1 MKIKMKLKIKIKMKI
16 KRFFSC
22 LKIYLKIKKLKYFL
36 KDHEKHITYTC
47 LQDFSILN
55 FQIQTMSAFTEQQP
69 IILNGAQGEYYQ
81 VNGFKYAKNFPF
93 KWATDKYR
101 SGPEHCGNCELYGC
115 IRNVFVLY
123 CSNCVTHIYNGV
135 VAEERNK
142 EIDGAIYLKSDEE
155 LWQVAPY
162 MQGVSLTQIGDEHEQ
177 NENDYYIDEEE
188 QRQRQ
193 QQLED
198 QRQADEYLAS
208 LEAQESQE
216 SYVDGFINEYYGREE
231 DFYGE
236 EDDDEARLE
245 AELAHVP
252 LDMRAAL
259 DPRYTIAL
267 EDFRA
272 WAREQ

>member
-1 MKIKMKLKIKIKMKI
+1 
-16 KRFFSC
+16 
-22 LKIYLKIKKLKYFL
+22 
-36 KDHEKHITYTC
+36 
-47 LQDFSILN
+47 
-55 FQIQTMSAFTEQQP
+55 MSAFTEQQP
-69 IILNGAQGEYYQ
+69 VILNGAQGEYYI
-81 VNGFKYAKNFPF
+81 VKGFKYAKNFPF
-93 KWATDKYR
+93 KWATDKYG
-101 SGPEHCGNCELYGC
+101 SGPEYCGNCELYGC

-135 VAEERNK
+135 VAEKRNN
-142 EIDGAIYLKSDEE
+142 EIDGARYLKSDEE
-155 LWQVAPY
+155 LWQAAPY
-162 MQGVSLTQIGDEHEQ
+162 MQGVSLSQIGDEHEQ
-177 NENDYYIDEEE
+177 NDEDDYYDEEE
-188 QRQRQ
+188 QM

-198 QRQADEYLAS
+198 QRQADEYIAS
-208 LEAQESQE
+208 LPESQE

-236 EDDDEARLE
+236 EDDEEARLE

-259 DPRYTIAL
+259 DPRYTSAL